1 MKKTYN
7 APAAKIVKIH
17 PRNLMHLSNG
27 GNAKLNGIK
36 QADSRSLRYDVW
48 DDGGDYNDDSNDDYN
63 GEE

>member
-17 PRNLMHLSNG
+17 PRNLMQLSNG

-36 QADSRSLRYDVW
+36 QADSRSQRYDIW
-48 DDGGDYNDDSNDDYN
+48 DDGDDSNGDYND
-63 GEE
+63 EE